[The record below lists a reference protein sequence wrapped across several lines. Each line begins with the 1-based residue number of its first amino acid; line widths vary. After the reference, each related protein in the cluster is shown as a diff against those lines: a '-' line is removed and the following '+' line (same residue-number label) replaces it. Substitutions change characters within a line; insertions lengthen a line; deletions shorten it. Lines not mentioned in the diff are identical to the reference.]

1 MGKMGEADWEIQASS
16 YEINNGNK
24 RYGIASIVNGI
35 IAFNGNIKWWRL
47 HLWGENTMY
56 KVIQL
61 LCRIPEMNV
70 TSCVNYTQIYVYA
83 LKMRTLS

>member
-1 MGKMGEADWEIQASS
+1 MGKMGEGDWEIQASS
-16 YEINNGNK
+16 YRMNKGNK

-35 IAFNGNIKWWRL
+35 IAFNGDRWLL

-56 KVIQL
+56 EVIQL
-61 LCRIPEMNV
+61 LCSIPEMNV

-83 LKMRTLS
+83 LKMRTLC